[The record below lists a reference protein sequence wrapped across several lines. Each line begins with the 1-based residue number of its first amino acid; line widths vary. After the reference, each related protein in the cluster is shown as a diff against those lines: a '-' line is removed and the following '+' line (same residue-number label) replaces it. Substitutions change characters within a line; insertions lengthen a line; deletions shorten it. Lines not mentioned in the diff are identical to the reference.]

1 MDFTFT
7 EAQNELSALVRQI
20 ATDLTTPERL
30 RQVEAD
36 GTARF
41 DRELWVA
48 LTAAGVLAAAAPSA
62 AGGGGLGLLE
72 QCTVLVELGR
82 CVAPVPYLTSIAV
95 SAGAVTEFG
104 DIGQVQRWAVP
115 AVSGELL
122 LTAALV
128 EDLVDSPAEPVT
140 RAQRDGSGWLL
151 SGAKAV
157 VPLGTLADAILVPA
171 STDDG
176 PRVFVVLPTDPGVVV
191 TAQEVVD
198 GDTEASVEL
207 ASVRLA
213 ADRLIGGAGV
223 YEWLLD
229 RMTVGLCAQQLG
241 VLERALELTAAYAR
255 TREQFGRPI
264 GSFQAVAQR
273 LADAYID
280 VEGVRLTMWEAAWRV
295 AGGLPATEEV
305 ATAKFWAADAGH
317 RVAHTAVH
325 VHGGTG
331 IDLDGDVHRYFVAA
345 KRNEFALGSAT
356 AQLRRLGAE
365 LAASPA

>member
-1 MDFTFT
+1 MDFTST
-7 EAQNELSALVRQI
+7 SAQDELGGLVRRI
-20 ATDLTTPERL
+20 ATDLSTPARL
-30 RQVEAD
+30 TQIEAAG
-36 GTARF
+36 GTRL
-41 DRELWVA
+41 DRELWAA
-48 LTAAGVLAAAAPSA
+48 LGTAGVLSA
-62 AGGGGLGLLE
+62 ALPAAVGGGGFGLLE

-82 CVAPVPYLTSIAV
+82 CVAAVPYLASIT
-95 SAGAVTEFG
+95 SAGAVAEFG
-104 DIGQVQRWAVP
+104 DAAQRAAWAVP
-115 AVSGELL
+115 AAAGSLV

-128 EDLVDSPAEPVT
+128 EDLVDSPAVPAT
-140 RAQRDGSGWLL
+140 RAERDEGDWVLT
-151 SGAKAV
+151 GAKSV
-157 VPLGTLADAILVPA
+157 VPQGTLADAILVPA

-176 PRVFVVLPTDPGVVV
+176 PRVFVVLPGDPGL
-191 TAQEVVD
+191 TITGQQIVD
-198 GDTEASVEL
+198 GDTEAALEL
-207 ASVRLA
+207 AAVRVG
-213 ADRLIGGAGV
+213 ADRLLGGAGV
-223 YEWLLD
+223 LDWLLD
-229 RMTVGLCAQQLG
+229 RMTVGLCALQLG
-241 VLERALELTAAYAR
+241 VLERALELTAEYAR

-280 VEGVRLTMWEAAWRV
+280 VEAVRLTTWEAAWRV
-295 AGGLPATEEV
+295 AGGLPSAEEV

-331 IDLDGDVHRYFVAA
+331 IDVDGVLHRYFVAA